1 MVPEIDPAIAL
12 RDGLKGNPMNPQKSP
27 AGVVLRGE
35 FTLSKEDLA
44 RLGGPQ
50 YFRLKPE
57 GWFTR
62 LIHRLH
68 KRLQRRRIIEQ

>member
-1 MVPEIDPAIAL
+1 
-12 RDGLKGNPMNPQKSP
+12 MNPNKEP
-27 AGVVLRGE
+27 AGVVRRGE
-35 FTLSKEDLA
+35 FKLSKEDLA
-44 RLGGPQ
+44 RLGCAR
-50 YFRLKPE
+50 YFRMKPE